1 MKMILRFLSVS
12 LLIFSVWGEEKIVA
26 RWDFTTGKTE
36 SSIGNFPLNLRG
48 KTKVGEKGLTT
59 GDSPDSKPEGAVTR
73 KIYPELSPPAFRL
86 TVRFRLSE
94 KAFSGK
100 KNMFFLWD
108 NKYLHYRHAKDRA
121 EYNRGFMLYLV
132 RLKNGSFR
140 AQAAIG
146 FGTKSAIFFGPDWK
160 TSPGK
165 NHTLSFEYDGIS
177 RVRFLLDRRRKL
189 ERTSI
194 IRGPV
199 APAFY
204 PTVIGDRVFSG
215 YYPFDGEISAVELVS
230 IDIPAES

>member
-12 LLIFSVWGEEKIVA
+12 LLIFAVSGGEKIVA

-36 SSIGNFPLNLRG
+36 SSIGSFPLKLRG
-48 KTKVGEKGLTT
+48 KTQVSEKGLTT
-59 GDSPDSKPEGAVTR
+59 GDSPDSKPEGAVTP
-73 KIYPELSPPAFRL
+73 KVYPELSPAAFRL

-108 NKYLHYRHAKDRA
+108 NKYLHYRHTKDRA
-121 EYNRGFMLYLV
+121 EHNRGFMLYLV

-146 FGTKSAIFFGPDWK
+146 FGTKSAFFIGPDWK

-165 NHTLSFEYDGIS
+165 NHTLRFEYDGIS
-177 RVRFLLDRRRKL
+177 RVRFQLDGGRKL
-189 ERTSI
+189 ERTSVI
-194 IRGPV
+194 KGPA